1 MQKSG
6 FYIGEINMARKLL
19 YNGTIITC
27 NAENEVID
35 SGAIGFE
42 DEKIVYVGKTPDDV
56 SLYEETIDLKGDI
69 VLPGLVNTHGHTPMS
84 LLRGY
89 ADDLHLQT
97 WLEDKIWPLEAKY
110 TPEHVKWGANLS
122 ILEMIRTGTTTFVDM
137 YDYMDIVGK
146 AVDEAGIRGVLCRG
160 VIGFGSEE
168 LLQSKLKEAAEFAKN
183 WNNAANGRITTML
196 SPHSPYTCSPE
207 YISQIIDKSVELN
220 VPLHT
225 HMSETKY
232 EVDKNIEDFGATPV
246 AHLDSLGFF
255 DRPALVAH
263 AVHLSD
269 ADIEILARKNV
280 SVSHNIISNL
290 KLGSGIAPVG
300 KMLAHGVTV
309 SLGTDSVA
317 SNNNLDLF
325 EEIKSVATIH
335 KGIAQDAT
343 AISAEQALRMATIDG
358 AAAVWLGDKTGSLEV
373 GKDADFIVVET
384 NQSFYYPRHN
394 PVSHLVYSGSGR
406 DVRDVYVQGKQILDN
421 RQFKTIDEEKILFE
435 ANRLSR
441 MLAE

>member
-1 MQKSG
+1 MEG
-6 FYIGEINMARKLL
+6 TLL

-27 NAENEVID
+27 NAENEVIE

-42 DEKIVYVGKTPDDV
+42 DERIVYIGKSPEDF
-56 SLYEETIDLKGDI
+56 SAYEKTIDLKGSY
-69 VLPGLVNTHGHTPMS
+69 VLPGMVNTHGHSPMS

-97 WLEDKIWPLEAKY
+97 WLEEKIWPLEAKY
-110 TPEHVKWGANLS
+110 TPEHAKWGAYLS

-137 YDYMDIVGK
+137 YDNMDEVAK
-146 AVDEAGIRGVLCRG
+146 AVEAAGIRGVLCRG

-168 LLQSKLKEAAEFAKN
+168 IRQSKLNEAAQFAIN
-183 WNNAANGRITTML
+183 WNNGANGRITTML

-207 YISQIIDKSVELN
+207 YISQIIEKSVELN

-225 HMSETKY
+225 HMSETKF
-232 EVDKNIEDFGATPV
+232 EVDKNIEEFGETPV
-246 AHLDSLGFF
+246 AHLEKLGFF
-255 DRPALVAH
+255 DRPSLVAH
-263 AVHLSD
+263 AVHVNE
-269 ADIEILARKNV
+269 ADLEILASKDV
-280 SVSHNIISNL
+280 KVSHNIISNL
-290 KLGSGIAPVG
+290 KLGSGISPVS
-300 KMLAHGVTV
+300 KMIEKGITV

-325 EEIKSVATIH
+325 EELKAVATIH

-343 AISAEQALRMATIDG
+343 AVSAAQALRMATIDG
-358 AAAVWLGDKTGSLEV
+358 ASAVWLENKIGSLEM
-373 GKDADFIVVET
+373 GKDADLIVVDS

-406 DVRDVYVQGKQILDN
+406 DVRDVYVKGKQLMEN
-421 RQFKTIDEEKILFE
+421 RQFLTLDEEKILFE
-435 ANRLSR
+435 ANRMSK
-441 MLAE
+441 MLTV